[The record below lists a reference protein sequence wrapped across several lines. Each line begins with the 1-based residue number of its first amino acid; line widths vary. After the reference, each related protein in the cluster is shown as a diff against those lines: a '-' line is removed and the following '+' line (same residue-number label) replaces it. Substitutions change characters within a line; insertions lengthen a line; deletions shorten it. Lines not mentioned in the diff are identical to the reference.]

1 MSPPNRFRQG
11 DQALVL
17 DGPVEIGATASLAD
31 ARGAIP
37 RTFDVWLTQL
47 QLDQLHAAP
56 VTVAAAPGA
65 GRALVFEGA
74 LIFKPGSVQWPYTL
88 QSSED
93 LVVRY
98 TNGAGTSVGQAEATG
113 VVDVSGAQTRFV
125 RPYTA
130 ASGASDLTPVDN
142 AALVLHNGVTASALT
157 TTAVTALTTTQIA
170 AYSPPAVAALTTT
183 QMPALTTTQLGVL
196 SVAQIQGF
204 ETTDLGLLNTTQI
217 ASLSTTQL
225 SAFTSVQAAT
235 FTTTQ
240 LGGLNTT
247 QVAALSTDPIPTVA
261 VNLVRVRVFAR
272 DIPFTLS

>member
-56 VTVAAAPGA
+56 VTLAAAPGA

-74 LIFKPGSVQWPYTL
+74 IIFKPASVQWPYTL

-98 TNGAGTSVGQAEATG
+98 TNGAGTALGQAEATG
-113 VVDVSGAQTRFV
+113 VIEVSGAQTRFV
-125 RPYTA
+125 RPYAA
-130 ASGASDLTPVDN
+130 ASGASDITPVEN
-142 AALVLHNGVTASALT
+142 APLVLHNGVPVSAVT
-157 TTAVTALTTTQIA
+157 TTALAALTTTQIA
-170 AYSPPAVAALTTT
+170 AYSPPALAALTTT
-183 QMPALTTTQLGVL
+183 QIPVLTTTQLGVL
-196 SVAQIQGF
+196 TVAQIQGF
-204 ETTDLGLLNTTQI
+204 ETTDLAVMTTTQLG
-217 ASLSTTQL
+217 SLSTTQL

-235 FTTTQ
+235 FSTTQ

-247 QVAALSTDPIPTVA
+247 QVAALATDPVPTLP

-272 DIPFTLS
+272 DIPFTLN